1 LPGNLLRGVRINVAK
16 SKARAAATSTGK
28 EPNAVV
34 KYFQETRA
42 ELRKVTWPTREEA
55 RNLTL
60 IIVAVT
66 IAMAVF
72 LGLFEYF
79 FQQVV
84 GGIIRGQVVWSVIA
98 IVLVLAGAAG
108 FFYNSREE

>member
-16 SKARAAATSTGK
+16 SKARAAATSDGK

-72 LGLFEYF
+72 LGLFDYL
-79 FQQVV
+79 FQETV
-84 GGIIRGQVVWSVIA
+84 GGIVLGQVVWMVIA
-98 IVLVLAGAAG
+98 VVLILAGAAA

>member
-1 LPGNLLRGVRINVAK
+1 VAK
-16 SKARAAATSTGK
+16 SKVRTATTSNGQ

-42 ELRKVTWPTREEA
+42 ELRKVSWPTREEA

-72 LGLFEYF
+72 LGLFDYL
-79 FQQVV
+79 FQETV
-84 GGIIRGQVVWSVIA
+84 GGIIRGQVIWVGIA
-98 IVLVLAGAAG
+98 VVLFLAGASA